1 MVQFCKLQHQMLNVV
16 ALEPHHILVKVGEV
30 FIIKFCNI
38 IIISDERAKKIKFNQ
53 GCCGGPRS
61 ESLKSQP

>member
-1 MVQFCKLQHQMLNVV
+1 MLNVV

-38 IIISDERAKKIKFNQ
+38 ISDERVKKIKFNQ